1 MPLTLTFLG
10 YLFVVASH
18 HLPGRRRRRAA
29 AAAFAADL
37 EAGNGDA
44 APGPKRGTIVALVLL
59 TATVFCPRAF
69 FFFFR
74 RGRGG
79 AAEVGRTVRGRVAAA
94 PWGGNRTVRRRVA
107 AAARPGWLYVLV
119 DADPDRPRAGR
130 GGPCN
135 GAAAVVGESSVDASA
150 AAPRGPVVRA
160 LAKT

>member
-1 MPLTLTFLG
+1 MTHQAKMPLTLTFLG

-69 FFFFR
+69 FFFLSARSRRR
-74 RGRGG
+74 RGGG
-79 AAEVGRTVRGRVAAA
+79 A
-94 PWGGNRTVRRRVA
+94 
-107 AAARPGWLYVLV
+107 Y
-119 DADPDRPRAGR
+119 RPRAGR
-130 GGPCN
+130 GG
-135 GAAAVVGESSVDASA
+135 AVGREPDC
-150 AAPRGPVVRA
+150 PTTRRGGGVAWLA
-160 LAKT
+160 LRFGRRRPGPSEGGSRRPA